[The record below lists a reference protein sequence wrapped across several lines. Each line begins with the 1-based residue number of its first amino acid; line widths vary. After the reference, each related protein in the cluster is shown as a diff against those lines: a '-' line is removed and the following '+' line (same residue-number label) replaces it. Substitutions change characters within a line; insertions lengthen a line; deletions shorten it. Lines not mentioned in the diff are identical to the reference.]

1 MDIGSPYTLIITE
14 KPDAARRIAQ
24 ALDVAGKPREA
35 REKGVPHFIAQ
46 RDKTLIVVPAVGH
59 LYTVT
64 QAEGERGNYPV
75 FNYRWVPR
83 YEAEKNAKNTRN
95 WIEAISRLAENASEF
110 IDACDYDIEGSLIG
124 YSILRYAC
132 LGKERLAKRM
142 KYSTLTQP
150 ELEKAYEIPLE
161 HLDFAL
167 IDAGLTRHEVDWL
180 YGINLS
186 RALTL
191 AAKRSSGRYAT
202 LSTGRV
208 QGPTLRFLVARE
220 REIKCFVP
228 TPFWSI
234 HAKLKIDDELFEAE
248 YEKRVIETK
257 AEAEKILHE
266 CRGKSGVVTQVDVRK
281 SPLMPPVPFDL
292 GVLQTEAYRLFGYL
306 PSRTSDIAQRL
317 YLDTLISYPRTS
329 SQKLPPSIGY
339 RRILNG
345 LKNEPAYSKLA
356 QDLLRAKA
364 LKPNDG
370 KREDSAH
377 PAIYPTGN
385 RPERTL
391 DISERKIWDL
401 IVRRFMAVFG
411 EPALKQN
418 MEVSVDVNGH
428 RFLLHGARI
437 LFEGWMRFYKPYV
450 HLEEVALPPFKEGEK
465 VDVKGVFSV
474 NKFTLPPPRY
484 NPSSLLKKME
494 KEGIGTK
501 ATRAEIIETLY
512 KRKYIAD
519 QRIIVTDLGYDVT
532 KVLHK
537 YCPSVISIKLTR
549 DLEQKMERI
558 QRGEERRENVL
569 GETVAHLKPLLG
581 NFKEREKEIGGALN
595 EALRKARMQER
606 VVGDCPV
613 CKTGK
618 LMILHSRK
626 TGKRFIGCTNYFKN
640 QCKTAM
646 PLPQNG
652 LVKPTQRK
660 CKACGWPII
669 TAKLKGRRPW
679 QFCVNAACPKKKE
692 RKKPEQL
699 QSVQ

>member
-1 MDIGSPYTLIITE
+1 MDNYTLIIAE
-14 KPDAARRIAQ
+14 KPEAARRIAR
-24 ALDVAGKPREA
+24 ALDVTGKPQEA
-35 REKGVPHFIAQ
+35 REKGVPYFIAQ
-46 RDKTLIVVPAVGH
+46 RDKSLVVVPAVGH
-59 LYTVT
+59 LYTVA
-64 QAEGERGNYPV
+64 QAEGKRSNYPV

-83 YEAEKNAKNTRN
+83 YKAEKNAKNTRN
-95 WIEAISRLAENASEF
+95 WIDAISHLAESASEF

-132 LGKERLAKRM
+132 FGKERLAKRM

-150 ELEKAYEIPLE
+150 ELEKAYETPST

-167 IDAGLTRHEVDWL
+167 IEAGLTRHEVDWL

-191 AAKRSSGRYAT
+191 AAKHSSGRYTT

-208 QGPTLRFLVARE
+208 QGPTLRFLVTRE

-234 HAKLKIDDELFEAE
+234 HAKVKIDDEPFKAE
-248 YEKRVIETK
+248 YEKKVIETK
-257 AEAEKILHE
+257 AEADKILRE
-266 CRGKSGVVTQVDVRK
+266 CRGKSGVITQVDVRK
-281 SPLMPPVPFDL
+281 SSLAPPVPFDL
-292 GVLQTEAYRLFGYL
+292 GALQTEAYRLFGYS

-317 YLDTLISYPRTS
+317 YLDALISYPRTS

-345 LKNEPAYSKLA
+345 LKTEPAYSELA
-356 QDLLRAKA
+356 QYLLRAKA
-364 LKPNDG
+364 LRPNEG
-370 KREDSAH
+370 QREDPAH

-385 RPERTL
+385 RPERIQDT
-391 DISERKIWDL
+391 SERKIWDL
-401 IVRRFMAVFG
+401 IARRFMAVFG
-411 EPALKQN
+411 EPALKQS

-428 RFLLHGARI
+428 RFYLHGTQV
-437 LFEGWMRFYKPYV
+437 LFEGWMRFYKPCAYS
-450 HLEEVALPPFKEGEK
+450 ENVALPPLREGEK
-465 VDVKGVFSV
+465 IDVIGVFSED
-474 NKFTLPPPRY
+474 KFTLPPPRY

-512 KRKYIAD
+512 KRRYIAD
-519 QRIIVTDLGYDVT
+519 ERIAVTDLGYDVT
-532 KVLHK
+532 EVLHK

-549 DLEQKMERI
+549 DLEEKMERI

-569 GETVAHLKPLLG
+569 GEAVAYLKQLLG
-581 NFKEREKEIGGALN
+581 DFKEKEKEIGSALG
-595 EALRKARMQER
+595 EALGKARMQER
-606 VVGDCPV
+606 TVGDCPV

-618 LMILHSRK
+618 LMILYSRK

-652 LVKPTQRK
+652 LVKPTGRK

-669 TAKLKGRRPW
+669 IAKFKGRRPW
-679 QFCVNAACPKKKE
+679 QFCINPACPKKKE
-692 RKKPEQL
+692 RKRPEQL